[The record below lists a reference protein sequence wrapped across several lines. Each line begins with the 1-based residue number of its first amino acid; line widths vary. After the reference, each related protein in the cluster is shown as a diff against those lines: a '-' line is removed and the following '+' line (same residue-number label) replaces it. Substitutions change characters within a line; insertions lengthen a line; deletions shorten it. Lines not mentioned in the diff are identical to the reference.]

1 MPMDALCLSAVLA
14 ETERNILGGRI
25 DKIHQPSRD
34 EILLH
39 IRGKNGPCRL
49 LLSANPSRARI
60 QLTAL
65 PRENPAEPPMF
76 CMLLRKYLSG
86 GKILDLRQPPA
97 ERLAELV
104 IEATNEMGDK
114 VRRRLIL
121 EMMGRRTNLL
131 LLDGEDRIVDC
142 LRRVEGDL
150 TQARPLLPGMFY
162 HLPDPQPGKKNPNRL
177 TEEDRAALLAQGQCD
192 TPADKFLLDH
202 FMNRRAEEETYDI
215 VFGSQEWQD
224 LDRGI
229 ITREEANKIM
239 LEKAA
244 HANRVFEVQTCLD
257 EWFTML
263 ETNKTTVQ
271 IMRKL
276 KAAGYRLYYL
286 TNIPTDVMDELRQRE
301 WFTLFDGGIAS
312 CDVHLCKPEPE
323 IFTTLM
329 QTCHLA
335 YDESIFVDDNKANAQ
350 AAYNLGITGI
360 LYKNPKSFTRALGA
374 CGIEVE

>member
-1 MPMDALCLSAVLA
+1 MYK
-14 ETERNILGGRI
+14 NIIFDFGGVVVNFN
-25 DKIHQPSRD
+25 PRD
-34 EILLH
+34 
-39 IRGKNGPCRL
+39 
-49 LLSANPSRARI
+49 
-60 QLTAL
+60 
-65 PRENPAEPPMF
+65 
-76 CMLLRKYLSG
+76 
-86 GKILDLRQPPA
+86 
-97 ERLAELV
+97 
-104 IEATNEMGDK
+104 
-114 VRRRLIL
+114 
-121 EMMGRRTNLL
+121 
-131 LLDGEDRIVDC
+131 
-142 LRRVEGDL
+142 
-150 TQARPLLPGMFY
+150 
-162 HLPDPQPGKKNPNRL
+162 
-177 TEEDRAALLAQGQCD
+177 
-192 TPADKFLLDH
+192 FLMDH

-224 LDRGI
+224 LDLGI

-263 ETNKTTVQ
+263 ETKKTTVQ
-271 IMRKL
+271 LMRK
-276 KAAGYRLYYL
+276 
-286 TNIPTDVMDELRQRE
+286 RE
-301 WFTLFDGGIAS
+301 WFSLFDGGIAS